1 MKKRILA
8 IGVALTM
15 VVTLALTGTFA
26 WQQAAKKVR
35 NEAQSTVNPGG
46 RLHDDFNG
54 TNKDVYVENFST
66 PGEGTEIYARVRL
79 TEYMERGADAG
90 ERPDDPNRNAKP
102 VDDTTNFKDETTWKV
117 HKFNDPH
124 NKFAAYW
131 DWQLGGSKVY
141 MPTFNMNK
149 DSLKADIN
157 GTWEVKGA
165 DGAPYGDYK
174 EYALNDTLAG
184 TELRDIDIDE
194 DDEGDASVKD
204 VDHSETAATHT
215 AQSTLN
221 ATVISMEQWKN
232 EKNSQPGPYWV
243 WDTDGWAYWAQA
255 IQPGTATGLLLDGIT
270 MKTVLSD
277 SWYYVINVEGQ
288 FATGDDL
295 GWQDATGK
303 RTGFYGANGNDI
315 TEDAENLLAVI
326 KATPKPRANA
336 VEITAQGD
344 TTYLPGTQKTM
355 IFKAVVK
362 LDGAD
367 AADQTVTWS
376 IVGNTDAGTTITAG
390 ADGTA
395 TLTISAKETSELIS
409 ITARHTDY
417 NGVKYEGTALVK
429 GDFTA
434 IKENVNSIT
443 PGSTTTVTIDGITW
457 YVLAK
462 DTVNDRAL
470 LLSQKI
476 LEERLFYLN
485 GATNNNNWKNS
496 TLRTYLNGAWLNAH
510 TTVKANAVE
519 VTLYSQNQINNAALD
534 TTQDKVFLLSQ
545 ADVFGTWWSNSNTDQ
560 AVTDTRLYTYNGAP
574 LALKDNNALKVA
586 LNGSSADWWWL
597 RSPRGSAYSVANV
610 DSNGSLGSSNC
621 NNSAGGV
628 RPAFWYN
635 LDS

>member
-1 MKKRILA
+1 MKKRLLA

-26 WQQAAKKVR
+26 WQQATKKVR

-90 ERPDDPNRNAKP
+90 EKANDPNRNAKP
-102 VDDTTNFKDETTWKV
+102 VDDTTKFEDETTWKV
-117 HKFNDPH
+117 HKLNDPN

-174 EYALNDTLAG
+174 EYALNETLAG
-184 TELRDIDIDE
+184 TELRDIDINE
-194 DDEGDASVKD
+194 DDEGDASV
-204 VDHSETAATHT
+204 VGTNHSETAATHT

-476 LEERLFYLN
+476 LEERPFYSN
-485 GATNNNNWKNS
+485 GTTNNNNWKDS

-510 TTVKANAVE
+510 TRVKANAVE
-519 VTLYSQNQINNAALD
+519 VTLYSQNQINNTALD

-545 ADVFGTWWSNSNTDQ
+545 ADVFGTWYNSNTDQ
-560 AVTDTRLYTYNGAP
+560 TVTDTRLYTYNGAP
-574 LALKDNNALKVA
+574 LALKDNDALKVA

-597 RSPRGSAYSVANV
+597 RSPRGNTRYVASV
-610 DSNGSLGSSNC
+610 SYNGRLDYGSCS
-621 NNSAGGV
+621 GTTVGV
-628 RPAFWYN
+628 RPAFWYD
-635 LDS
+635 LTK

>member
-1 MKKRILA
+1 MNHIRKLVISA
-8 IGVALTM
+8 VALT
-15 VVTLALTGTFA
+15 VVAVLAVSGTFA

-90 ERPDDPNRNAKP
+90 EKANDPNRNAKP
-102 VDDTTNFKDETTWKV
+102 VDDTTKFEDETTWKV
-117 HKFNDPH
+117 HKLNDSN

-157 GTWEVKGA
+157 GTWEVKGT

-204 VDHSETAATHT
+204 VDHSERPATHT

-221 ATVISMEQWKN
+221 ATVISMEQWKT

-255 IQPGTATGLLLDGIT
+255 IQPGTATGLLLDGIS

-295 GWQDATGK
+295 GWQDVTGN

-326 KATPKPRANA
+326 KATPKPRANV

-344 TTYLPGTQKTM
+344 TTYLPGTQLT
-355 IFKAVVK
+355 FKAVVK
-362 LDGAD
+362 LDNK
-367 AADQTVTWS
+367 Q
-376 IVGNTDAGTTITAG
+376 
-390 ADGTA
+390 
-395 TLTISAKETSELIS
+395 
-409 ITARHTDY
+409 
-417 NGVKYEGTALVK
+417 
-429 GDFTA
+429 
-434 IKENVNSIT
+434 
-443 PGSTTTVTIDGITW
+443 
-457 YVLAK
+457 
-462 DTVNDRAL
+462 AL
-470 LLSQKI
+470 LFI
-476 LEERLFYLN
+476 
-485 GATNNNNWKNS
+485 AM
-496 TLRTYLNGAWLNAH
+496 
-510 TTVKANAVE
+510 
-519 VTLYSQNQINNAALD
+519 
-534 TTQDKVFLLSQ
+534 
-545 ADVFGTWWSNSNTDQ
+545 
-560 AVTDTRLYTYNGAP
+560 
-574 LALKDNNALKVA
+574 
-586 LNGSSADWWWL
+586 
-597 RSPRGSAYSVANV
+597 
-610 DSNGSLGSSNC
+610 
-621 NNSAGGV
+621 
-628 RPAFWYN
+628 
-635 LDS
+635 

>member
-1 MKKRILA
+1 MNHIRKLVISA
-8 IGVALTM
+8 VALT
-15 VVTLALTGTFA
+15 VVAVLAISGTFA

-90 ERPDDPNRNAKP
+90 EKTGDTVRNVTVIDPDTKIG
-102 VDDTTNFKDETTWKV
+102 DETTWKV
-117 HKFNDPH
+117 HKFNDPD

-184 TELRDIDIDE
+184 IELRDIDTDNDI
-194 DDEGDASVKD
+194 DEGDASQVG
-204 VDHSETAATHT
+204 VNHSETPATHT

-221 ATVISMEQWKN
+221 ATVISMEQWKT

-243 WDTDGWAYWAQA
+243 WDTDGWVYWAQA

-295 GWQDATGK
+295 GWQDTASRG
-303 RTGFYGANGNDI
+303 GFYKDGL
-315 TEDAENLLAVI
+315 TEDAENLLAAM
-326 KATPKPRANA
+326 KAMPKPRANA

-355 IFKAVVK
+355 TFKAVVK
-362 LDGAD
+362 LDNAD
-367 AADQTVTWS
+367 AADQTVVWS
-376 IVGNTDAGTTITAG
+376 IVGNTDAGTKITAG
-390 ADGTA
+390 TGGTA
-395 TLTISAKETSELIS
+395 TLTVSAKESADRIAV
-409 ITARHTDY
+409 TATHTDY
-417 NGVKYEGTALVK
+417 SSVKYEGTVSVRSNLV
-429 GDFTA
+429 A
-434 IKENVNSIT
+434 IKEDINAIT
-443 PGSTTTVTIDGITW
+443 PGSTSTVTIDGITW

-470 LLSQKI
+470 LLSANI
-476 LEERLFYLN
+476 LTERPFYLN
-485 GATNNNNWKNS
+485 GTTNNNNWKDS
-496 TLRTYLNGAWLNAH
+496 TLRPFLNAWLNEHA
-510 TTVKANAVE
+510 TIKANAVE
-519 VTLYSQNQINNAALD
+519 VTLYSQHQINDPAVD

-545 ADVFGTWWSNSNTDQ
+545 ADVFGTWYNGGDQ
-560 AVTDTRLYTYNGAP
+560 AVTDMRLYTYNGAP
-574 LALKDNNALKVA
+574 LPLKDNDPLKAL
-586 LNGSSADWWWL
+586 LNDARWWL
-597 RSPRGSAYSVANV
+597 RSPCGNAASVAYVEVVGTLN
-610 DSNGSLGSSNC
+610 DNYCSSRTI
-621 NNSAGGV
+621 GV
-628 RPAFWYN
+628 RPAFWYD
-635 LDS
+635 LSK